1 MKRLLI
7 TLIAATALA
16 GCSTTPEP
24 TATPIP
30 TWTPLPT
37 FTPTAIPT
45 PMTAPSP
52 TATSTAPLTPTPRP
66 LDSKL
71 LELLSGF
78 SVPIKGARLPT
89 SDGVLPNAPRPYR
102 YGLHEGIDFFSGDSG
117 VPVVMG
123 TEVVAAKD
131 GTVIRADVDYQEPT
145 KAQMDQYL
153 AIARE
158 KGFTP
163 PDILDKLRGR
173 QVWIRHEKDVVTR
186 YVHLSGI
193 ASGITV
199 GVAVKKGQLI
209 AYVGNS
215 GTPEAAEGTSDG
227 PHLHFEIRI
236 GDTYAG
242 QGLTMLETRRLYEKI
257 FANGR

>member
-16 GCSTTPEP
+16 GCLATPEP

-52 TATSTAPLTPTPRP
+52 TATSTAPPTPTPRP

-131 GTVIRADVDYQEPT
+131 GTVIRADMDYQEPT

-257 FANGR
+257 FANER